1 MANQQMSPD
10 QMKAFNKVLEERI
23 TEANQDKTKT
33 KIIRENI
40 AGSCRS
46 PE

>member
-1 MANQQMSPD
+1 MSPD

-33 KIIRENI
+33 KWKLSLIHI
-40 AGSCRS
+40 
-46 PE
+46 

>member
-33 KIIRENI
+33 KIGR
-40 AGSCRS
+40 AHV
-46 PE
+46 